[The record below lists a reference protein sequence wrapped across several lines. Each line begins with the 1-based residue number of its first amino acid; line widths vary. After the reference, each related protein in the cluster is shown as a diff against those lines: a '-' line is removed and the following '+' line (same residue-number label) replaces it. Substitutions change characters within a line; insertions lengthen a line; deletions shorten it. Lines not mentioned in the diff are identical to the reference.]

1 MTTAGLLG
9 WGVRSHRKGIPMSA
23 IRTEIVSTRLRES
36 QVRELREAATE
47 ADCTVSEFVARLVRL
62 ALIQRSR
69 EHQGA

>member
-1 MTTAGLLG
+1 
-9 WGVRSHRKGIPMSA
+9 MSA